1 MIKLDYSICD
11 TENYF
16 LMQKIIIIIIII
28 IFIIIINNLI
38 FVGIMQYFK
47 IPQIVFRP
55 KKLIKVNY
63 KPSKMKVL

>member
-16 LMQKIIIIIIII
+16 LMQKIIIIV
-28 IFIIIINNLI
+28 IIIINNLF

>member
-28 IFIIIINNLI
+28 IIINNLF

>member
-28 IFIIIINNLI
+28 INNLF

>member
-16 LMQKIIIIIIII
+16 LMQKIIIIITI
-28 IFIIIINNLI
+28 IIIINNLF
-38 FVGIMQYFK
+38 FVDIMQYFK